1 MLAVN
6 ALTPSNSATNY
17 LTDLT
22 RSMIILCGGYI
33 VLLLRCSDSHWPGLD
48 ITHGL

>member
-1 MLAVN
+1 MAVN
-6 ALTPSNSATNY
+6 ALTRSTSATNY
-17 LTDLT
+17 LLILT

-33 VLLLRCSDSHWPGLD
+33 ALLLQCSDSHWPGLD